1 MCHKDVRKVV
11 LLMLIG
17 KGRRLV
23 LGAGVATL
31 VVTGA
36 AQATLFTWN
45 FTAGQPQ
52 PPGHYV
58 QSDAGGAIDSITATF
73 NDATEQLTFNVN
85 FSDRITDG
93 FYMGMNN
100 GSLPNSR
107 PGQIALLYF
116 DAGDVFDGDAGSNV
130 FMTAYGYN
138 GANDGTTFRD
148 GDSSVPGDQP
158 PDLIRGITDTSWI
171 NSLTAADVVLPG
183 GINGRRFTFSIDAGP
198 INSHVPLYPD
208 LGSPW
213 YGIGF
218 DGLLGVWY
226 HPFDVFDVTYNAQG
240 GINTWGWGPQGW
252 LDGDHFDTIVPAPGA
267 AGIGLAGTLLLAAR
281 RRRR

>member
-1 MCHKDVRKVV
+1 MCHKDVRKDVP
-11 LLMLIG
+11 LMLTR
-17 KGRRLV
+17 KGRCV
-23 LGAGVATL
+23 ALGMGAATL
-31 VVTGA
+31 ALTGA

-52 PPGHYV
+52 PPGSYV

-73 NDATEQLTFNVN
+73 NDATEQLTFAVN
-85 FSDRITDG
+85 FANRITDG

-100 GSLPNSR
+100 GPLPNTA
-107 PGQIALLYF
+107 PGQIALLYL
-116 DAGDVFDGDAGSNV
+116 DAGDVFDGDAGTDL

-148 GDSSVPGDQP
+148 GDSSTPGDQP

-183 GINGRRFTFSIDAGP
+183 GIDGRRFTFSIDAGP
-198 INSHVPLYPD
+198 IIAHVPLYPD
-208 LGSPW
+208 AGTPW

-218 DGLLGVWY
+218 DGLLGIWF
-226 HPFDVFDVTYNAQG
+226 HPFDGFDATYNAQG
-240 GINTWGWGPQGW
+240 GIATWSWGPQGW
-252 LDGDHFDTIVPAPGA
+252 LDGDHFETIVPAPGA
-267 AGIGLAGTLLLAAR
+267 AGLGLAGAVLLAAR